1 MSFKIS
7 TSRGCQRLELLR
19 ASLPL
24 QLPEQ
29 VCPLRSGRVVNLIPQ
44 TAQNLKVQFG
54 RRDIL
59 RIV

>member
-7 TSRGCQRLELLR
+7 ISRGCQRLELVR

-29 VCPLRSGRVVNLIPQ
+29 VCPLKFGCVVNFVPQ
-44 TAQNLKVQFG
+44 TAQNL
-54 RRDIL
+54 
-59 RIV
+59 